1 MSFAILNNVASV
13 PMTINKKGEK
23 INGEVD
29 SLHFKIVDQ
38 CMNLCWGGANLQQC
52 VVKPDKFISSQAD
65 KISDENRASVFGI
78 LGGVASAAFVCGTL
92 AARFLSTTS
101 TFQVVPSYL
110 SISSPLNQFF
120 LPNWLRFV
128 INPFFFFLNPGFG
141 IHVNPCNCLHENFS

>member
-1 MSFAILNNVASV
+1 
-13 PMTINKKGEK
+13 MTLNKKGGK

-38 CMNLCWGGANLQQC
+38 YMNLYWGGANLQLC
-52 VVKPDKFISSQAD
+52 VVKLVKFISSQAD
-65 KISDENRASVFGI
+65 KIPEVNRASAFGI
-78 LGGVASAAFVCGTL
+78 LGGVTSAAFVCGTL

-120 LPNWLRFV
+120 MRGYQIGYDL
-128 INPFFFFLNPGFG
+128 
-141 IHVNPCNCLHENFS
+141 

>member
-1 MSFAILNNVASV
+1 
-13 PMTINKKGEK
+13 
-23 INGEVD
+23 
-29 SLHFKIVDQ
+29 
-38 CMNLCWGGANLQQC
+38 MNLCWGGANLQQC